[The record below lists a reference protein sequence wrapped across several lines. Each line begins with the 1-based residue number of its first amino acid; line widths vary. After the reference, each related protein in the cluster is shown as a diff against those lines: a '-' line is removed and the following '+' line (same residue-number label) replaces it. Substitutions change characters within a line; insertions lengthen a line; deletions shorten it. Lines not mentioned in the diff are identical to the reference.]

1 MGTGNIVRTVG
12 LVIII
17 VALAGCTGSGAL
29 PSAPAASPAT
39 VDPAAAATMSSA
51 PDPSASAATTSAS
64 APTGRI
70 LVSGTA
76 DCPTGGDMTETTE
89 GQVTTYRGAITCTVS
104 MSDPRVSGDLRGE
117 LTIAYVELPGYKIDK
132 WTDSITITNAGGTW
146 RGTGFGS
153 EFWDEAGGLRTT
165 GTEFYVGEGGY
176 AGLTLRTLLAQ
187 SPDWDQYIIAGWI
200 EPAR

>member
-1 MGTGNIVRTVG
+1 MRSGIRTMVVLAVVG
-12 LVIII
+12 LL
-17 VALAGCTGSGAL
+17 AAGCGATATSS
-29 PSAPAASPAT
+29 PSQMPAPSTSAAST
-39 VDPAAAATMSSA
+39 S
-51 PDPSASAATTSAS
+51 PSDS
-64 APTGRI
+64 PGRI

-76 DCPTGGDMTETTE
+76 DCPSGGDMTATTE
-89 GQVTTYRGAITCTVS
+89 GQVTTYRGPITCTVS
-104 MSDPRVSGDLRGE
+104 MSDPRVSGELRGE

-153 EFWDEAGGLRTT
+153 EFWDETGGLRTT

-200 EPAR
+200 EPAK

>member
-1 MGTGNIVRTVG
+1 
-12 LVIII
+12 
-17 VALAGCTGSGAL
+17 
-29 PSAPAASPAT
+29 
-39 VDPAAAATMSSA
+39 
-51 PDPSASAATTSAS
+51 
-64 APTGRI
+64 
-70 LVSGTA
+70 
-76 DCPTGGDMTETTE
+76 MTETTE

-153 EFWDEAGGLRTT
+153 EFWNEAGGLRTT